1 MLLEIDFALK
11 KKKPGRPLAT
21 VLPLQPPRP
30 EPEKPKKKKDEHV
43 TLSI

>member
-11 KKKPGRPLAT
+11 KKKAGRPPAK
-21 VLPLQPPRP
+21 VLPLPPRP
-30 EPEKPKKKKDEHV
+30 EPLKTKKKKDEHL